1 MNRLAP
7 LLIVVLVLA
16 AGAMP
21 VWADFAAGM
30 AAYDRGDYQTAYKEW
45 LPLAEAGDI
54 EAGYRIG
61 LLYKDGLGIDRD
73 VKKARKWLYKAGNQA
88 PPALKRD
95 AGKALDEIGGAIATA
110 QATWLIREASHEG
123 DPEAMYLEGKANE
136 VGPELKGYNFD
147 TFIRKNPARAALLY
161 RKAAEKGYASA
172 QVRLGWLYYKGI
184 GVAQNEVEALEWT
197 LKGAKQG
204 DLIGKINLSLYFKK
218 GAFIQS
224 NVFSLMWYFVVAGDT
239 TQEGK
244 IGKAL
249 LQQEADE
256 LLRTMP
262 ANEIQQARTLAQPW
276 IEKHR

>member
-1 MNRLAP
+1 MTL
-7 LLIVVLVLA
+7 
-16 AGAMP
+16 
-21 VWADFAAGM
+21 
-30 AAYDRGDYQTAYKEW
+30 
-45 LPLAEAGDI
+45 
-54 EAGYRIG
+54 
-61 LLYKDGLGIDRD
+61 
-73 VKKARKWLYKAGNQA
+73 
-88 PPALKRD
+88 
-95 AGKALDEIGGAIATA
+95 
-110 QATWLIREASHEG
+110 ATWLIREASHEG
-123 DPEAMYLEGKANE
+123 DPEAMYIEGRANE
-136 VGPELKGYNFD
+136 EGPELSWNKGNNIGKF
-147 TFIRKNPARAALLY
+147 TRKDPARAALLY
-161 RKAAEKGYASA
+161 RKAAEMGYASA

-262 ANEIQQARTLAQPW
+262 ENEIQQARTLAQPW

>member
-61 LLYKDGLGIDRD
+61 LLYKDGLGIDRECEKGQKMALQGRQSSAAGLETRRGQGPGRNWRCYSHRPSNLVD
-73 VKKARKWLYKAGNQA
+73 PRGVPMRGTRK
-88 PPALKRD
+88 
-95 AGKALDEIGGAIATA
+95 
-110 QATWLIREASHEG
+110 
-123 DPEAMYLEGKANE
+123 AMYLEGKANE

-244 IGKAL
+244 IGKG
-249 LQQEADE
+249 
-256 LLRTMP
+256 P
-262 ANEIQQARTLAQPW
+262 ASARS
-276 IEKHR
+276 R